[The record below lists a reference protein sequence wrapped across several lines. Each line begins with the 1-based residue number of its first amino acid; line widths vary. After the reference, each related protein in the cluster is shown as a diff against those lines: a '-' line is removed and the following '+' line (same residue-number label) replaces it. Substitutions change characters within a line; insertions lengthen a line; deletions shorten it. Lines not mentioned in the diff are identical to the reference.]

1 MGGKGSGGAREGAG
15 RKTQDGAPRVK
26 ITVTLPAWMVS
37 TLRAESDHR
46 RVPTSQVVT
55 ELIKKGLER

>member
-37 TLRAESDHR
+37 TLRAESDR
-46 RVPTSQVVT
+46 LRLPTSQVVT